1 MRETSRGADVR
12 RPPGAF
18 AVTSEAAIAR
28 EAMSNWPAKVR
39 QVRDQPLIAALVAR
53 MGRTE
58 RVTLF
63 AVIPAASL
71 LLAFASLA
79 NGVPGAARMRST
91 SGSSSHCL
99 HRATLPIP
107 SARNGLR
114 R

>member
-1 MRETSRGADVR
+1 MRERSRGADCAA
-12 RPPGAF
+12 PGAF

-79 NGVPGAARMRST
+79 NGVPGQHACVRRVAHHRTAYTGRLCRS
-91 SGSSSHCL
+91 
-99 HRATLPIP
+99 HRPEMA
-107 SARNGLR
+107 
-114 R
+114 